1 MGTALAIEINRFVKT
16 YGRVRAVDGL
26 SLAASKGE
34 IVALVGPD
42 GAGKTTL
49 FRAACGLIDFDSGTI
64 TIAGLDISR
73 DFEKIKPRLGYMP
86 QVFSL
91 YQDLSVEENLNF
103 YAGLFGIGREDLAR
117 KKQTLY
123 EFSGLGPF
131 RRRRAGQL
139 SGGMKQ
145 KLSLSCALVHDPEVF
160 ILDEPTTGVDPVSR
174 QQFWDILRDLRARG
188 STILI
193 STPYMD
199 EVAMSD
205 RAVFIYAGKV
215 LGEGTPDRLAQQFRG
230 RVYRLRAAPDA
241 GQLSGLASIP
251 GLAARRFGASVH
263 IYTRQDDT
271 IESFRGELGALG
283 IPAAGVEEI
292 PASLEDAFI
301 QLMGT

>member
-1 MGTALAIEINRFVKT
+1 
-16 YGRVRAVDGL
+16 VDDF
-26 SLAASKGE
+26 SLAVEKGE

-49 FRAACGLIDFDSGTI
+49 FRAACGLIAFDSGRI
-64 TIAGLDISR
+64 SIAGLDVSR
-73 DFEKIKPRLGYMP
+73 EFEKIKPRLGYMP

-91 YQDLSVEENLNF
+91 YQDLSVEENLDF
-103 YAGLFGIGREDLAR
+103 YAGLFGVGRAELAR
-117 KKQTLY
+117 KKKTLY

-145 KLSLSCALVHDPEVF
+145 KLSLSCTLVHDPEVF

-174 QQFWDILRDLRARG
+174 QQFWDILRNLKSQG

-205 RAVFIYAGKV
+205 RAVFIYGGKT
-215 LGEGTPDRLAQQFRG
+215 LGEGTPGELARRFKG
-230 RVYRLRAAPDA
+230 RVYRLRVAPSA
-241 GQLSGLASIP
+241 EGFAELARIQGL
-251 GLAARRFGASVH
+251 GARRFGASVY
-263 IYTRQDDT
+263 IYVGATEP
-271 IESFRGELGALG
+271 IESFYDRLSALG
-283 IPAAGVEEI
+283 IAPPAVEETS
-292 PASLEDAFI
+292 ASLEDAFI
-301 QLMGT
+301 QLMGEVTRRQDVANRKAGLGSG